1 MKFTGVS
8 EWLSQLIAQLL
19 ISAQVLTSGYEF
31 KPSMEPTL
39 KNKQTN
45 KQTNKNPV
53 FIVKG
58 LCIVLRL

>member
-45 KQTNKNPV
+45 KQTKTRYLLL
-53 FIVKG
+53 KAY
-58 LCIVLRL
+58 VLF